1 MHGKLYEVK
10 LLVGELGNKVLVYRF
25 EVMIVNSD
33 EQEVFEGGV
42 NRVAEVISVSELQGC
57 AKSFGNMLEVY
68 SVNKWVVDV
77 RCLFRSDERSI
88 G

>member
-1 MHGKLYEVK
+1 MHSKLYEVK
-10 LLVGELGNKVLVYRF
+10 LLIGELGNKVLVYRF
-25 EVMIVNSD
+25 EVMVVNSD
-33 EQEVFEGGV
+33 ELEVFEGSV

-57 AKSFGNMLEVY
+57 AESFGNMLEVY

-77 RCLFRSDERSI
+77 RCLFQGDEWSI